1 MLKNIINLTIILL
14 YFGCSTTTKTNELN
28 PLAYNPKSKPIINE
42 TSFSEAVKCIDL
54 VAGSILA
61 KQNKRIAVYCQNF
74 PNRTPN
80 SKIPQSAR
88 DMLYTV
94 LSEMGKYS
102 ERIRVFEFT
111 DSSPNNSSRKLTVP
125 DLHMG
130 ATLLIFKTLNK
141 PGFEVLRIDASVT
154 QAPAKVLKKENELD
168 LELPSIFEKFFSN
181 YGGEKSL
188 EMSTIAI
195 DMRMVYSETS
205 MLVPGVNSRNII
217 SVFKTDKYWDLVAG
231 HIKYGNVSFC
241 MDLSQREDMGAAQRV
256 LIELGAI
263 QLINKYIQK
272 EFGSSAFEKCEKCL
286 IPSERNALMNE
297 AKRELDLI
305 KTKQQ
310 YAIIQKSTQKNNN
323 LKGRKQKKI
332 ANIKKKSRSFSNNS
346 KKVNVQLKKFVTPKA
361 SLAFYRIIN
370 SLKNKGVKDIKLSTS
385 KNSGHLYSLWN
396 VVVEKKLSPLRFQD
410 LIMKKIDYV
419 LKSGG
424 KNFSAEELIILNKIE
439 IENQI
444 GGKNDCLYFIVR

>member
-1 MLKNIINLTIILL
+1 
-14 YFGCSTTTKTNELN
+14 
-28 PLAYNPKSKPIINE
+28 
-42 TSFSEAVKCIDL
+42 
-54 VAGSILA
+54 
-61 KQNKRIAVYCQNF
+61 
-74 PNRTPN
+74 
-80 SKIPQSAR
+80 
-88 DMLYTV
+88 
-94 LSEMGKYS
+94 
-102 ERIRVFEFT
+102 
-111 DSSPNNSSRKLTVP
+111 
-125 DLHMG
+125 
-130 ATLLIFKTLNK
+130 
-141 PGFEVLRIDASVT
+141 
-154 QAPAKVLKKENELD
+154 
-168 LELPSIFEKFFSN
+168 
-181 YGGEKSL
+181 
-188 EMSTIAI
+188 
-195 DMRMVYSETS
+195 
-205 MLVPGVNSRNII
+205 
-217 SVFKTDKYWDLVAG
+217 
-231 HIKYGNVSFC
+231 
-241 MDLSQREDMGAAQRV
+241 
-256 LIELGAI
+256 
-263 QLINKYIQK
+263 
-272 EFGSSAFEKCEKCL
+272 
-286 IPSERNALMNE
+286 LMNE